1 MTKAKKA
8 AAIMAMAFAFASPIA
23 VAGAAGAEG
32 CTYPATCSPNGD
44 QSGQVDQA
52 QVDASTASTGG
63 GTLPVTG
70 GDVLGMAAI
79 GAGAL
84 AAGAVLVRRNR
95 RVA

>member
-8 AAIMAMAFAFASPIA
+8 AAIMAIALAFASPVA

-32 CTYPATCSPNGD
+32 CTYPATCPPNGD

-52 QVDASTASTGG
+52 EVAASTASNS